1 MVRLVT
7 VRWEVL
13 LGGGGRG
20 GGGRRGKVRGEEV
33 DSNDGGG
40 MWGEVEGW
48 CRKLWREGLGYS
60 LVLLRDKV
68 MLGLRG
74 VEEKEVGEE
83 TY

>member
-1 MVRLVT
+1 M
-7 VRWEVL
+7 EVVDVVGV
-13 LGGGGRG
+13 GGVVGCV
-20 GGGRRGKVRGEEV
+20 GRRLTLMMVGGK
-33 DSNDGGG
+33 
-40 MWGEVEGW
+40 WGEVEGW
-48 CRKLWREGLGYS
+48 CRRLWREGLGYS

>member
-1 MVRLVT
+1 MEVVAVVGVGGVARCPGRRLVLMM
-7 VRWEVL
+7 V
-13 LGGGGRG
+13 GGKR
-20 GGGRRGKVRGEEV
+20 
-33 DSNDGGG
+33 
-40 MWGEVEGW
+40 GEVEGW
-48 CRKLWREGLGYS
+48 CRRLWREGLGYS

>member
-1 MVRLVT
+1 M
-7 VRWEVL
+7 EVVVVVGVAGVAGCL
-13 LGGGGRG
+13 
-20 GGGRRGKVRGEEV
+20 GRRLTLMMVGGK
-33 DSNDGGG
+33 
-40 MWGEVEGW
+40 WGEVEGW
-48 CRKLWREGLGYS
+48 CRKLWREGLGCS

>member
-1 MVRLVT
+1 MVGVAGVAGCL
-7 VRWEVL
+7 
-13 LGGGGRG
+13 
-20 GGGRRGKVRGEEV
+20 GRRLTLMMVGGK
-33 DSNDGGG
+33 
-40 MWGEVEGW
+40 WGEVEGW
-48 CRKLWREGLGYS
+48 CRKLWREDLGCS

>member
-1 MVRLVT
+1 MEVVDVVGVAGVVT
-7 VRWEVL
+7 CV
-13 LGGGGRG
+13 
-20 GGGRRGKVRGEEV
+20 GRRLTLMMVGGK
-33 DSNDGGG
+33 
-40 MWGEVEGW
+40 WGEGEGW